1 MREIIR
7 ESAAKI
13 KFLTESFKDK
23 REQILLSTVI
33 IFVALSSFA
42 LGRYS
47 LGNQSD
53 AEADVSITQKGNYQ
67 AKTQQT
73 GTNQATIGSFV
84 ASKNGTKYY
93 LTSCSGVNK
102 ISDKNKVYFKTETEA
117 ESAGYSKASN
127 CSF

>member
-84 ASKNGTKYY
+84 ASKNGTKY
-93 LTSCSGVNK
+93 
-102 ISDKNKVYFKTETEA
+102 
-117 ESAGYSKASN
+117 
-127 CSF
+127 